1 MSIIWKKC
9 NIVLFLAIVIML
21 FLFQSV
27 KAEEE
32 ESTHSKTIV
41 VIGTG
46 IINENNIAS
55 AREKAISEGLVTAV
69 GVVMA
74 DVVPLEV
81 FVPNFQA
88 LNEIIYTNT
97 ENFISGYRVLAE
109 TKHKNLYRVIV
120 QAEVSVVKIKQE
132 LVKIGIMVREEEKPR
147 ILLLVAEQNIGDLIP
162 NYWWGEASS
171 NKENITETMLAKI
184 FISKGFMI
192 MEHVKLPEFNKDN
205 NLFFKT
211 PDPDL
216 KAVTALAKHFQADM
230 VVMGHASVEQTTNT
244 MGEDLRSFKGTV
256 LVKAIRISKQEE
268 IGKSFQTVI
277 TVNADEVAGGIE
289 AISQAASL
297 AGKDMALQI
306 ASSYKRKKNET
317 AKIKIIV
324 EGTRVLSNFVKF
336 RSALSSLDNVREIQ
350 SSEMKADK
358 ATVIVEYNGDVN
370 TLAESLMLKSFESFG
385 INISEVLP
393 DQLRIVLVPVDE
405 IKQPKLPATN
415 FRSEELKE

>member
-1 MSIIWKKC
+1 MPIIWKKC
-9 NIVLFLAIVIML
+9 NIVLLPAVVIML

-27 KAEEE
+27 KAEEA
-32 ESTHSKTIV
+32 STHSKTIV

-55 AREKAISEGLVTAV
+55 AREKAISESLVTAV
-69 GVVMA
+69 GVIMA

-81 FVPNFQA
+81 FVPNFET

-109 TKHKNLYRVIV
+109 TKHKNFYRVIV
-120 QAEVSVVKIKQE
+120 QARVSVVKIKQQMF
-132 LVKIGIMVREEEKPR
+132 KIGIMIGETEKPK
-147 ILLLVAEQNIGDLIP
+147 ILLLVAEQNVGDLVP
-162 NYWWGEASS
+162 NYWWREAASE
-171 NKENITETMLAKI
+171 KENIAETILAKI
-184 FISKGFMI
+184 FMGKGFMI
-192 MEHVKLPEFNKDN
+192 MEHVAPPGLTEHN
-205 NLFFKT
+205 NLFFET

-216 KAVTALAKHFQADM
+216 KAVMALARHFQADM
-230 VVMGHASVEQTTNT
+230 VVMGHASAEQTPNT
-244 MGEDLRSFKGTV
+244 MGENLRSFKGSV
-256 LVKAIRISKQEE
+256 LVKAIRTSQKEE

-297 AGKDMALQI
+297 AGKDLAIQI
-306 ASSYKRKKNET
+306 TSSYKRKKNET
-317 AKIKIIV
+317 SKITVIV
-324 EGTRVLSNFVKF
+324 EGTRVLTNFVKF
-336 RSALSSLDNVREIQ
+336 RRVLNSLNNVKEIQ

-358 ATVIVEYNGDVN
+358 ATVIVEYNGDAN

-393 DQLRIVLVPVDE
+393 DQLRVVLVPVDE
-405 IKQPKLPATN
+405 IKKPKLPATN
-415 FRSEELKE
+415 FKSEELKE

>member
-21 FLFQSV
+21 FLFQIV

-32 ESTHSKTIV
+32 STNSKTIV

-74 DVVPLEV
+74 DVVPLEI
-81 FVPNFQA
+81 FVPNFQT

-132 LVKIGIMVREEEKPR
+132 LVKIGIMVREK
-147 ILLLVAEQNIGDLIP
+147 
-162 NYWWGEASS
+162 
-171 NKENITETMLAKI
+171 
-184 FISKGFMI
+184 
-192 MEHVKLPEFNKDN
+192 
-205 NLFFKT
+205 
-211 PDPDL
+211 
-216 KAVTALAKHFQADM
+216 
-230 VVMGHASVEQTTNT
+230 
-244 MGEDLRSFKGTV
+244 
-256 LVKAIRISKQEE
+256 
-268 IGKSFQTVI
+268 
-277 TVNADEVAGGIE
+277 
-289 AISQAASL
+289 
-297 AGKDMALQI
+297 
-306 ASSYKRKKNET
+306 ET
-317 AKIKIIV
+317 AKIKVIV

-405 IKQPKLPATN
+405 TKEPKLPATN
-415 FRSEELKE
+415 FRPEELKE

>member
-1 MSIIWKKC
+1 MSSIWKKC

-21 FLFQSV
+21 FLFQDA
-27 KAEEE
+27 KAEKA
-32 ESTHSKTIV
+32 STHSKTIV

-46 IINENNIAS
+46 IIKGNNVAS

-74 DVVPLEV
+74 SAVPLEV
-81 FVPNFQA
+81 FVPNFQT

-97 ENFISGYRVLAE
+97 ENFINGYRVLAE

-120 QAEVSVVKIKQE
+120 QAGVSVVKIKQQ
-132 LVKIGIMVREEEKPR
+132 LVKIGIMVGEEEKPR
-147 ILLLVAEQNIGDLIP
+147 ILLLVAEQNIGDLVP
-162 NYWWGEASS
+162 NYWWREASS

-184 FISKGFMI
+184 FISKGFVI
-192 MEHVKLPEFNKDN
+192 MKHVKFPEFNKDN

-211 PDPDL
+211 PDPDF

-230 VVMGHASVEQTTNT
+230 VVIGHASAEQTTNT

-256 LVKAIRISKQEE
+256 LVKAIRISKQEK

-277 TVNADEVAGGIE
+277 TVNADEAAGGIE

-297 AGKDMALQI
+297 AGKDLALQI
-306 ASSYKRKKNET
+306 TSSYKRKKNET
-317 AKIKIIV
+317 VKIKVIV

-336 RSALSSLDNVREIQ
+336 RSALSSLNNVKEIQ
-350 SSEMKADK
+350 SIEMKADK
-358 ATVIVEYNGDVN
+358 ATLIVEYNGDVN

-393 DQLRIVLVPVDE
+393 DQMRVVLVPVDE
-405 IKQPKLPATN
+405 IKESKLPATN
-415 FRSEELKE
+415 SRSEELKE